1 MEVIDTQTLAERL
14 AGGDT
19 YIRTKNGEVMGLAVT
34 TRDNPEAPEVI
45 VVGQGSRI
53 LANAQHLMACE
64 KAVPVYLKQGVNAW
78 AYRGEFQAKK
88 FSKDPSVIEQ
98 YRCHRPAEK
107 VAGILFME
115 MVDDIDEPQV
125 GAGWSINPE
134 TRKAIEDAA
143 VQRVWAHY
151 EKDEYD
157 IDDRQKDNCGY
168 DLLVTKGKEMLR
180 VEVKGTA
187 SAEQAFWLTRNE
199 RAASVHTA
207 WRLAVVTNALSDA
220 PSKPTIYTAAQME
233 AKFDLEPYV
242 WRAKLKS

>member
-19 YIRTKNGEVMGLAVT
+19 YIRTKDGEVIGLAVT

-45 VVGQGSRI
+45 VVGQGPRI
-53 LANAQHLMACE
+53 LANAQRLMACE
-64 KAVPVYLKQGVNAW
+64 KAVPVYLKQDVNAW
-78 AYRGEFQAKK
+78 VYRGEFQAKK

-98 YRCHRPAEK
+98 YRRHRPAEK

-115 MVDDIDEPQV
+115 MVDDIDEPEV

-143 VQRVWAHY
+143 VQRVWAY
-151 EKDEYD
+151 YKKEKYK
-157 IDDRQKDNCGY
+157 IKDRQKDNCGY
-168 DLLVTKGKEMLR
+168 DLLVTKGKEVLH

-187 SAEQAFWLTRNE
+187 KAEPEFWLTRNE
-199 RAASVHTA
+199 RAASVHTS
-207 WRLAVVTNALSDA
+207 WLLAVVTNALSDE
-220 PSKPTIYTAAQME
+220 PSEPNFYTTDQME
-233 AKFDLEPYV
+233 AAFDLEPYQ
-242 WRAKLKS
+242 WRAKLKT